1 MAARSMRAKY
11 GAAEP
16 GREPAA
22 EATRQK
28 LLDAAAEVFAEIGYH
43 RATVREICAR
53 GGVTGALV
61 KYHFGDKLELYTQV
75 LQGLFSAAK
84 IEAVRAAFNQ
94 KAPPETILR
103 EVVKARLRGVAASDQ
118 KGWLFRILTHEIAQ
132 PTPAM
137 ARIINTVSRPLYN
150 QMCEIIGTL
159 IGLPAADE
167 KTRLC
172 AHSIMGQI
180 MFYVLARPLLN
191 RVWPELKMTPEQMEQ
206 IAGHVTE
213 FSLAYLRQVRDGQQ
227 QAVKATRRRKR
238 K

>member
-1 MAARSMRAKY
+1 MASRSIKAKD
-11 GAAEP
+11 GI
-16 GREPAA
+16 AA
-22 EATRQK
+22 EATRK
-28 LLDAAAEVFAEIGYH
+28 RLLDAAAEVFAEIGYH
-43 RATVREICAR
+43 HATIRDICAR
-53 GGVTGALV
+53 AGVNGALV
-61 KYHFGDKLELYTQV
+61 NYHFGDKLELYTQV
-75 LQGLFSAAK
+75 LQGLFNAAR
-84 IEAVRAAFNQ
+84 IEDVRAALNQ

-103 EVVKARLRGVAASDQ
+103 DVIKARLRGVAAGDQ
-118 KGWLFRILTHEIAQ
+118 RGWIFRILTHEVAQ

-137 ARIINTVSRPLYN
+137 TRIINTVSRPLYN

-191 RVWPELKMTPEQMEQ
+191 RIWPDLRMTPEQMDR
-206 IAGHVTE
+206 IANHVAE
-213 FSLAYLRQVRDGQQ
+213 FSLAYLRQVRDAQEQ
-227 QAVKATRRRKR
+227 TAKATSRRKR